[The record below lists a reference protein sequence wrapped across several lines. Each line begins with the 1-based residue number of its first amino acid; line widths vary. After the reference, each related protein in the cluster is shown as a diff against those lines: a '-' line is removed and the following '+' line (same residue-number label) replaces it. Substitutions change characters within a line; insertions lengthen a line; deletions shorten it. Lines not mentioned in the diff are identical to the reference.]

1 MGVRALGVRVAV
13 VAGVLAAALMPASAP
28 MAAPKAAHRAA
39 AVKRPAAK
47 ESAAAASPA
56 AAPAADQTGTVGR
69 RKAKGRAKAAPTA
82 TVMNS
87 YVDMPETQRL
97 AIQSDLAAG
106 KGPEANAGW
115 RLIEDPA
122 TGARLGIPEKL
133 VPNASATR
141 TGSRWT
147 SAQGQIQIETF
158 RLAEAALPALFD
170 DEKKAG
176 HRQVESSILKPDTFA
191 ISGTQGLKNFLVR
204 AEAKGAEVRGIT
216 ILYDQAT
223 EGIMGRVAVTVATAF
238 TGFPDPKAGPL
249 PGLQRRVEYG
259 TAIIVSAQG
268 DLIAPAQLTEDC
280 QSITVPGLGHAERV
294 AADKSDDLALLRLY
308 GARNLVPAMLGGEG
322 TQTGELTL
330 VGVADPL
337 AQAGESGG
345 VTSVP
350 ARLTAQGLDP
360 TPKPGFSG
368 AAAVDAQGRFAGM
381 VDLKPAVVAGGGA
394 VAQSAT
400 VLSADAIRGFLQA
413 HGAAPAAANA
423 GQPAPMAQSVLR
435 VICVRK

>member
-1 MGVRALGVRVAV
+1 
-13 VAGVLAAALMPASAP
+13 

-69 RKAKGRAKAAPTA
+69 RKAKGRAKAGPSAP
-82 TVMNS
+82 VMNS
-87 YVDMPETQRL
+87 YVDMPEAQRL
-97 AIQSDLAAG
+97 ALQSDLAAG

-133 VPNASATR
+133 VPNAGATR

-147 SAQGQIQIETF
+147 SAQGQIQVETF

-176 HRQVESSILKPDTFA
+176 HRQIESSILKPDTFA
-191 ISGTQGLKNFLVR
+191 ISGTQGLKNFLIR

-223 EGIMGRVAVTVATAF
+223 EGIMGRVAVTIATAF

-249 PGLQRRVEYG
+249 PGMQRRVEYG

-268 DLIAPAQLTEDC
+268 DLIAPAQLTDDC

-322 TQTGELTL
+322 SQGGELTL

-337 AQAGESGG
+337 AGEGG

-350 ARLTAQGLDP
+350 ASLTAQGLDP
-360 TPKPGFSG
+360 APKLGFSG

-381 VDLKPAVVAGGGA
+381 VDLKPAAVAGSGA
-394 VAQSAT
+394 AALGAT
-400 VLSADAIRGFLQA
+400 VLPADAIRGFLQA
-413 HGAAPAAANA
+413 HGAAPSAANA
-423 GQPAPMAQSVLR
+423 GQPAPMAQSILR

>member
-1 MGVRALGVRVAV
+1 MPDMGVRALGVRVAV
-13 VAGVLAAALMPASAP
+13 VAGVLAAALMPASDP

-39 AVKRPAAK
+39 AVKKPA
-47 ESAAAASPA
+47 A
-56 AAPAADQTGTVGR
+56 AAPAADQTGTVSR
-69 RKAKGRAKAAPTA
+69 RKAKGRAKAAPSA

-87 YVDMPETQRL
+87 YVDMPEVQRL
-97 AIQSDLAAG
+97 AVQSDLATG

-170 DEKKAG
+170 DEKKAA
-176 HRQVESSILKPDTFA
+176 HRQIEASILKPDSFA
-191 ISGTQGLKNFLVR
+191 ISGTQGLKNFLIR

-249 PGLQRRVEYG
+249 PGMQRRVEYG

-268 DLIAPAQLTEDC
+268 ELIAPAQLTDDC

-322 TQTGELTL
+322 SQSGELTL

-337 AQAGESGG
+337 AGEGGG
-345 VTSVP
+345 VTSVS
-350 ARLTAQGLDP
+350 ARVTAQGLDP
-360 TPKPGFSG
+360 APKPGFSG

-381 VDLKPAVVAGGGA
+381 VDLKPAVVAGSGA
-394 VAQSAT
+394 AQGAT
-400 VLSADAIRGFLQA
+400 VLPADAIRGFLQA
-413 HGAAPAAANA
+413 HGAAPSAANA

>member
-13 VAGVLAAALMPASAP
+13 VAGVLAVALMPASDA
-28 MAAPKAAHRAA
+28 MAAPKAAHGAA
-39 AVKRPAAK
+39 AKKPAEK
-47 ESAAAASPA
+47 KPEAAA
-56 AAPAADQTGTVGR
+56 AAPAADQTGTVSR
-69 RKAKGRAKAAPTA
+69 RKAKGRAKAAPSA

-87 YVDMPETQRL
+87 YVDMPEAQRL
-97 AIQSDLAAG
+97 AVQSDLATG

-158 RLAEAALPALFD
+158 RLAEAALPAMFD

-176 HRQVESSILKPDTFA
+176 HRQVEASILKPDSFA

-204 AEAKGAEVRGIT
+204 AETKGAEVRGIT

-223 EGIMGRVAVTVATAF
+223 EGIMGRIAVTVATAF

-249 PGLQRRVEYG
+249 PGMQRRVEYG

-294 AADKSDDLALLRLY
+294 AADKSGDLALLRLY
-308 GARNLVPAMLGGEG
+308 GARNLVPAMLGGG
-322 TQTGELTL
+322 GGQSGELTL
-330 VGVADPL
+330 VGIADPL
-337 AQAGESGG
+337 AQAGEGGG

-360 TPKPGFSG
+360 APKPGFSG

-381 VDLKPAVVAGGGA
+381 VDLKPTAVAGSG
-394 VAQSAT
+394 VAGQGAT
-400 VLSADAIRGFLQA
+400 VLPADAIRGFLQA
-413 HGAAPAAANA
+413 HGAAATAANA

>member
-1 MGVRALGVRVAV
+1 MGVRDLGVRVAV
-13 VAGVLAAALMPASAP
+13 VAGVLAAALMPASDAI
-28 MAAPKAAHRAA
+28 AAPKAALRAA
-39 AVKRPAAK
+39 AKKPAEK
-47 ESAAAASPA
+47 KPEAAAV
-56 AAPAADQTGTVGR
+56 APADQTGTVSR
-69 RKAKGRAKAAPTA
+69 RKAKGRAKAAPSA

-87 YVDMPETQRL
+87 YVDMPEAQRL

-106 KGPEANAGW
+106 RGPEANAGW

-176 HRQVESSILKPDTFA
+176 HRQIEASILKPDTFA
-191 ISGTQGLKNFLVR
+191 ISGTQGLKNFLIR

-259 TAIIVSAQG
+259 TAIIVSARG

-322 TQTGELTL
+322 SQGGELTL

-337 AQAGESGG
+337 AGEGG

-350 ARLTAQGLDP
+350 ASLTAQGLDP
-360 TPKPGFSG
+360 APKLGFSG

-381 VDLKPAVVAGGGA
+381 VDLKPAAVAGSGA
-394 VAQSAT
+394 AALGAT
-400 VLSADAIRGFLQA
+400 VLPADAIRGFLQA
-413 HGAAPAAANA
+413 HGAAPSAANA
-423 GQPAPMAQSVLR
+423 GQPAPMAQSILR

>member
-1 MGVRALGVRVAV
+1 MGVRDLGVRVAV
-13 VAGVLAAALMPASAP
+13 VAGVLAAALMPASDAI
-28 MAAPKAAHRAA
+28 AAPKAALRAA
-39 AVKRPAAK
+39 AKKPAEK
-47 ESAAAASPA
+47 KLEAAAV
-56 AAPAADQTGTVGR
+56 APADQTGTVSR
-69 RKAKGRAKAAPTA
+69 RKAKGRAKAAPSA

-87 YVDMPETQRL
+87 YVDMPEAQRL

-176 HRQVESSILKPDTFA
+176 HRQVESSILKSDTFA
-191 ISGTQGLKNFLVR
+191 ISGTQGLKNFLIR

-249 PGLQRRVEYG
+249 PGMQRRVEYG

-294 AADKSDDLALLRLY
+294 AADKRDDLALLRLY

-322 TQTGELTL
+322 SPTGELTL

-337 AQAGESGG
+337 AQAGEGGG

-360 TPKPGFSG
+360 APKPGFSG

-381 VDLKPAVVAGGGA
+381 VDLKLAAVAGSGA
-394 VAQSAT
+394 TAQGAT

-413 HGAAPAAANA
+413 HGAAPSAANG

>member
-1 MGVRALGVRVAV
+1 MPDMGVRALGVRVAV
-13 VAGVLAAALMPASAP
+13 VAGVLAAALMSASDP

-39 AVKRPAAK
+39 AVKKPA
-47 ESAAAASPA
+47 A
-56 AAPAADQTGTVGR
+56 AAPAADQTGTVSH
-69 RKAKGRAKAAPTA
+69 RKAKGRAKAAPSA

-87 YVDMPETQRL
+87 YVDMPEVQRL
-97 AIQSDLAAG
+97 AVQSDLAAG
-106 KGPEANAGW
+106 RGPEANAGW

-133 VPNASATR
+133 VPNATATR

-170 DEKKAG
+170 DEKKAA
-176 HRQVESSILKPDTFA
+176 HRQIEASILKPDTFA

-204 AEAKGAEVRGIT
+204 AEAKSAEVRGIT

-249 PGLQRRVEYG
+249 PGMQRRVEYG

-280 QSITVPGLGHAERV
+280 QSITVPGYGHAERV

-322 TQTGELTL
+322 AQTGELTL

-337 AQAGESGG
+337 AGEGGG
-345 VTSVP
+345 VTSVS
-350 ARLTAQGLDP
+350 ARVTAQGLDP
-360 TPKPGFSG
+360 APKPGFSG

-381 VDLKPAVVAGGGA
+381 VDLKPAVVTGSGVAGQG
-394 VAQSAT
+394 AT
-400 VLSADAIRGFLQA
+400 VLPADAIRGFLQA
-413 HGAAPAAANA
+413 HGATPTAANA

>member
-1 MGVRALGVRVAV
+1 MGVRDLGVRVAV
-13 VAGVLAAALMPASAP
+13 VAGVLAAALMPASDAI
-28 MAAPKAAHRAA
+28 AAPKAALRAA
-39 AVKRPAAK
+39 AKKPAEK
-47 ESAAAASPA
+47 KPEAAAV
-56 AAPAADQTGTVGR
+56 APADQTGTVSR
-69 RKAKGRAKAAPTA
+69 RKAKGRAKAAPSA

-87 YVDMPETQRL
+87 YVDMPEAQRL

-106 KGPEANAGW
+106 RGPEANAGW

-176 HRQVESSILKPDTFA
+176 HRQIEASILKPDTFA
-191 ISGTQGLKNFLVR
+191 ISGTQGLKNFLIR

-259 TAIIVSAQG
+259 TAIIVSARG

-308 GARNLVPAMLGGEG
+308 GAHNLVPAMLGGEG
-322 TQTGELTL
+322 SQSGELTL

-337 AQAGESGG
+337 AQAGEGGG

-360 TPKPGFSG
+360 APKPGFSG

-381 VDLKPAVVAGGGA
+381 VDLKPAAVAGSGA
-394 VAQSAT
+394 AAQGAT
-400 VLSADAIRGFLQA
+400 VLPADAVRGFLQA
-413 HGAAPAAANA
+413 HGAAPSAANG

>member
-1 MGVRALGVRVAV
+1 
-13 VAGVLAAALMPASAP
+13 
-28 MAAPKAAHRAA
+28 
-39 AVKRPAAK
+39 
-47 ESAAAASPA
+47 
-56 AAPAADQTGTVGR
+56 
-69 RKAKGRAKAAPTA
+69 
-82 TVMNS
+82 MNS
-87 YVDMPETQRL
+87 YVDMPEAQRL
-97 AIQSDLAAG
+97 AVQSDLAAG
-106 KGPEANAGW
+106 RGPEANAGW

-170 DEKKAG
+170 DEKKAA

-249 PGLQRRVEYG
+249 PGMQRRVEYG

-322 TQTGELTL
+322 SSDRR
-330 VGVADPL
+330 AD
-337 AQAGESGG
+337 ARRRRRSAGAGRRRRRGDECPGALDGARPRSDAE
-345 VTSVP
+345 
-350 ARLTAQGLDP
+350 ARL
-360 TPKPGFSG
+360 F
-368 AAAVDAQGRFAGM
+368 GR
-381 VDLKPAVVAGGGA
+381 GG
-394 VAQSAT
+394 
-400 VLSADAIRGFLQA
+400 RRRPRPFRR
-413 HGAAPAAANA
+413 HGR
-423 GQPAPMAQSVLR
+423 S
-435 VICVRK
+435 

>member
-13 VAGVLAAALMPASAP
+13 VAGVLAAALMPASDP

-39 AVKRPAAK
+39 AVKKPA
-47 ESAAAASPA
+47 A
-56 AAPAADQTGTVGR
+56 AAPAADQTGTVSR
-69 RKAKGRAKAAPTA
+69 RKAKGRAKAAPSA

-87 YVDMPETQRL
+87 YVDMPEAQRL
-97 AIQSDLAAG
+97 TVQSDLAAG
-106 KGPEANAGW
+106 RGPEANAGW

-133 VPNASATR
+133 VPNATATR
-141 TGSRWT
+141 TGSRWA
-147 SAQGQIQIETF
+147 SAQGQIQVETF

-170 DEKKAG
+170 DEKKAA
-176 HRQVESSILKPDTFA
+176 HRQIEASILKPDTFA
-191 ISGTQGLKNFLVR
+191 ISGTQGLKNFLIR

-249 PGLQRRVEYG
+249 PGMQRRVEYG

-268 DLIAPAQLTEDC
+268 ELIAPAQLTEDC

-308 GARNLVPAMLGGEG
+308 GARNLVPAVLGGEG
-322 TQTGELTL
+322 SQSGELTL

-337 AQAGESGG
+337 AGEGGG
-345 VTSVP
+345 VTSVS
-350 ARLTAQGLDP
+350 ARVTAQGLDP
-360 TPKPGFSG
+360 APKPGFSG

-381 VDLKPAVVAGGGA
+381 VDLKPAVVAGSGA
-394 VAQSAT
+394 AQGAT
-400 VLSADAIRGFLQA
+400 VLPADAIRGFLQA
-413 HGAAPAAANA
+413 HGAAPSAANA

>member
-1 MGVRALGVRVAV
+1 M
-13 VAGVLAAALMPASAP
+13 
-28 MAAPKAAHRAA
+28 
-39 AVKRPAAK
+39 KRPAAK

-69 RKAKGRAKAAPTA
+69 RKAKGRAKAAPSA

-87 YVDMPETQRL
+87 YVDMPEAQRL

-106 KGPEANAGW
+106 RGPEANAGW

-133 VPNASATR
+133 VPNTSATR

-191 ISGTQGLKNFLVR
+191 ISGTQGLKNFLIR

-249 PGLQRRVEYG
+249 PGMQRRVEYG
-259 TAIIVSAQG
+259 TAIIVSARG

-294 AADKSDDLALLRLY
+294 AADKGDDLALLRLY

-322 TQTGELTL
+322 SQSGELTL
-330 VGVADPL
+330 VGVADP
-337 AQAGESGG
+337 QAGEGGG

-360 TPKPGFSG
+360 APKLGFSG

-381 VDLKPAVVAGGGA
+381 VDLKPVAVAGSGA
-394 VAQSAT
+394 AAQSAT
-400 VLSADAIRGFLQA
+400 VLPADAVRGFLQA
-413 HGAAPAAANA
+413 HGTAPAAANA

>member
-13 VAGVLAAALMPASAP
+13 VAGVLAAALMPASDP

-39 AVKRPAAK
+39 AVKKPA
-47 ESAAAASPA
+47 A
-56 AAPAADQTGTVGR
+56 AAPAADQTGTVSR
-69 RKAKGRAKAAPTA
+69 RKAKGRAKAAPSA

-87 YVDMPETQRL
+87 YVDMPEAQRL
-97 AIQSDLAAG
+97 TVQSDLAAG
-106 KGPEANAGW
+106 RGPEANAGW

-133 VPNASATR
+133 VPNATATR
-141 TGSRWT
+141 TGSRWA
-147 SAQGQIQIETF
+147 SAQGQIQVETF

-170 DEKKAG
+170 DEKKAA
-176 HRQVESSILKPDTFA
+176 HRQIEASILKPDTFA
-191 ISGTQGLKNFLVR
+191 ISGTQGLKNFLIR

-249 PGLQRRVEYG
+249 PGMQRRVEYG

-308 GARNLVPAMLGGEG
+308 GARNLVPAVLGGEG
-322 TQTGELTL
+322 SQSGELTL

-337 AQAGESGG
+337 AGEGGG
-345 VTSVP
+345 VTSVS
-350 ARLTAQGLDP
+350 ARVTAQGLDP
-360 TPKPGFSG
+360 APKPGFSG

-381 VDLKPAVVAGGGA
+381 VDLKPAVVAGSGA
-394 VAQSAT
+394 AQGAT
-400 VLSADAIRGFLQA
+400 VLPADAIRGFLQA
-413 HGAAPAAANA
+413 HGAAPSAANA

>member
-13 VAGVLAAALMPASAP
+13 VAGVLAAALMPASDP

-39 AVKRPAAK
+39 AVKKPA
-47 ESAAAASPA
+47 A
-56 AAPAADQTGTVGR
+56 AAPAADQTGTVSR
-69 RKAKGRAKAAPTA
+69 RKAKGRAKAAPSA

-87 YVDMPETQRL
+87 YVDMPEAQRL
-97 AIQSDLAAG
+97 AVQSDLAAG
-106 KGPEANAGW
+106 RGPEANAGW

-133 VPNASATR
+133 VPNATATR
-141 TGSRWT
+141 TGSRWA

-170 DEKKAG
+170 DEKKAA
-176 HRQVESSILKPDTFA
+176 HRQIEASILKPDTFA
-191 ISGTQGLKNFLVR
+191 ISGTQGLKNFLIR

-249 PGLQRRVEYG
+249 PGMQRRVEYG

-268 DLIAPAQLTEDC
+268 ELIAPAQLTEDC

-322 TQTGELTL
+322 SQSGELTL

-337 AQAGESGG
+337 AGEGGG
-345 VTSVP
+345 VTSVS
-350 ARLTAQGLDP
+350 ARVTAQGLDP
-360 TPKPGFSG
+360 APKPGFSG

-381 VDLKPAVVAGGGA
+381 VDLKPAVVAGSGA
-394 VAQSAT
+394 AGQGAT
-400 VLSADAIRGFLQA
+400 VLPADAIRGFLQA
-413 HGAAPAAANA
+413 HGAAPSAANA

>member
-1 MGVRALGVRVAV
+1 MGVRDLGVRVAV
-13 VAGVLAAALMPASAP
+13 VAGVLAVALMPASDAT
-28 MAAPKAAHRAA
+28 AAPKAAHRAA

-56 AAPAADQTGTVGR
+56 GAPAADQTGTVGR
-69 RKAKGRAKAAPTA
+69 RKAKGRAKAAPSA

-87 YVDMPETQRL
+87 YVDMPEAQRL
-97 AIQSDLAAG
+97 ALQSDLAAG

-170 DEKKAG
+170 EEKKAG
-176 HRQVESSILKPDTFA
+176 HRQVESSVLKPDTFA
-191 ISGTQGLKNFLVR
+191 ISGTQGLKNFLIR

-238 TGFPDPKAGPL
+238 AGFPDPKAGPL
-249 PGLQRRVEYG
+249 PGMQRRVEYG
-259 TAIIVSAQG
+259 TAIIVSTQG

-294 AADKSDDLALLRLY
+294 AAEKSDDLALLRLY

-322 TQTGELTL
+322 GQSGELTL

-337 AQAGESGG
+337 AGEGGG

-360 TPKPGFSG
+360 APKPGFSG

-381 VDLKPAVVAGGGA
+381 VDLKPAAVAGSGA
-394 VAQSAT
+394 AAPGAT
-400 VLSADAIRGFLQA
+400 VLPADAVRGFLQA
-413 HGAAPAAANA
+413 HGAAPSAANG

>member
-1 MGVRALGVRVAV
+1 MGVRDLGVRVAV
-13 VAGVLAAALMPASAP
+13 VAGVLAAALMPASDGT
-28 MAAPKAAHRAA
+28 AAPKAAHRAA

-47 ESAAAASPA
+47 KSAAAASPA
-56 AAPAADQTGTVGR
+56 AAPAAEQTGTVGR
-69 RKAKGRAKAAPTA
+69 RKAKGRAKAAPSA

-87 YVDMPETQRL
+87 YVDMPEAQRL

-133 VPNASATR
+133 VPNTSATR

-191 ISGTQGLKNFLVR
+191 ISGTQGLKNFLIR

-249 PGLQRRVEYG
+249 PGMQRRVEYG
-259 TAIIVSAQG
+259 TAIIVSARG

-322 TQTGELTL
+322 SQSGELTL
-330 VGVADPL
+330 VGVADP
-337 AQAGESGG
+337 QAGEGGG

-360 TPKPGFSG
+360 APKLGFSG

-381 VDLKPAVVAGGGA
+381 VDLKPAVLAGSGSTVQG
-394 VAQSAT
+394 AT
-400 VLSADAIRGFLQA
+400 VLPADPIRGFLQA
-413 HGAAPAAANA
+413 HGAAPPAANA

>member
-1 MGVRALGVRVAV
+1 MPDMGVRALGVRVAV
-13 VAGVLAAALMPASAP
+13 VAGVLAAALMPASDP

-39 AVKRPAAK
+39 AVKKPA
-47 ESAAAASPA
+47 A
-56 AAPAADQTGTVGR
+56 AAPAADQTGTVSR
-69 RKAKGRAKAAPTA
+69 RKAKGRAKAAPSA

-87 YVDMPETQRL
+87 YVDMPEAQRL
-97 AIQSDLAAG
+97 TVQSDLAAG
-106 KGPEANAGW
+106 RGPEANAGW

-133 VPNASATR
+133 VPNATATR
-141 TGSRWT
+141 TGSRWA
-147 SAQGQIQIETF
+147 SAQGQIQVETF

-170 DEKKAG
+170 DEKKAA
-176 HRQVESSILKPDTFA
+176 HRQIEASILKPDTFA
-191 ISGTQGLKNFLVR
+191 ISGTQGLKNFLIR

-249 PGLQRRVEYG
+249 PGMQRRVEYG

-268 DLIAPAQLTEDC
+268 ELIAPAQLTEDC

-308 GARNLVPAMLGGEG
+308 GARNLVPAVLGGEG
-322 TQTGELTL
+322 SQSGELTL

-337 AQAGESGG
+337 AGEGGG
-345 VTSVP
+345 VTSVS
-350 ARLTAQGLDP
+350 ARVTAQGLDP
-360 TPKPGFSG
+360 APKPGFSG

-381 VDLKPAVVAGGGA
+381 VDLKPAVVAGSGA
-394 VAQSAT
+394 AQGAT
-400 VLSADAIRGFLQA
+400 VLPADAIRGFLQA
-413 HGAAPAAANA
+413 HGAAPSAANA

>member
-1 MGVRALGVRVAV
+1 MPDMGVRALGVRVAV
-13 VAGVLAAALMPASAP
+13 VAGVLAAALMPASDP

-39 AVKRPAAK
+39 AVKKPA
-47 ESAAAASPA
+47 A
-56 AAPAADQTGTVGR
+56 AAPAADQTGTVSR
-69 RKAKGRAKAAPTA
+69 RKAKGRAKAAPSA

-87 YVDMPETQRL
+87 YVDMPEVQRL
-97 AIQSDLAAG
+97 AVQSDLAAG
-106 KGPEANAGW
+106 RGPEANAGW

-170 DEKKAG
+170 DEKKAA
-176 HRQVESSILKPDTFA
+176 HRQIEASILKPDSFA
-191 ISGTQGLKNFLVR
+191 ISGTQGLKNFLIR

-249 PGLQRRVEYG
+249 PGMQRRVEYG

-268 DLIAPAQLTEDC
+268 ELIAPAQLTEDC

-322 TQTGELTL
+322 SPTGELTL
-330 VGVADPL
+330 IGVADPL
-337 AQAGESGG
+337 AGEGG

-360 TPKPGFSG
+360 APKPGFSG

-381 VDLKPAVVAGGGA
+381 VDLKPAVVAGSGA
-394 VAQSAT
+394 AGQGAT
-400 VLSADAIRGFLQA
+400 VLLADAIRGFLQA
-413 HGAAPAAANA
+413 HGVAASAANA
-423 GQPAPMAQSVLR
+423 GQPAPMVQSVLR

>member
-1 MGVRALGVRVAV
+1 
-13 VAGVLAAALMPASAP
+13 VLAAALMPASDAI
-28 MAAPKAAHRAA
+28 AAPKAALRAA
-39 AVKRPAAK
+39 AKKPAEK
-47 ESAAAASPA
+47 KPEAAAV
-56 AAPAADQTGTVGR
+56 APADQTGTVSR
-69 RKAKGRAKAAPTA
+69 RKAKGRAKAAPSA

-87 YVDMPETQRL
+87 YVDMPEAQRL

-106 KGPEANAGW
+106 RGPEANAGW

-176 HRQVESSILKPDTFA
+176 HRQIEASILKPDTFA
-191 ISGTQGLKNFLVR
+191 ISGTQGLKNFLIR

-259 TAIIVSAQG
+259 TAIIVSARG

-308 GARNLVPAMLGGEG
+308 GAHNLVPAMLGGEG
-322 TQTGELTL
+322 SQSGELTL

-337 AQAGESGG
+337 AQAGEGGG

-360 TPKPGFSG
+360 APKPGFSG

-381 VDLKPAVVAGGGA
+381 VDLKPAAVAGSGA
-394 VAQSAT
+394 AAQGAT
-400 VLSADAIRGFLQA
+400 VLPADAVRGFLQA
-413 HGAAPAAANA
+413 HGAAPSAANG

>member
-1 MGVRALGVRVAV
+1 MGVRDLGVRVAV
-13 VAGVLAAALMPASAP
+13 VAGVLAAALMPASDAI
-28 MAAPKAAHRAA
+28 AAPKAALRAA
-39 AVKRPAAK
+39 AKKPAEK
-47 ESAAAASPA
+47 KPEAAAV
-56 AAPAADQTGTVGR
+56 APADQTGTVSR
-69 RKAKGRAKAAPTA
+69 RKAKGRAKAAPSA

-87 YVDMPETQRL
+87 YVDMPEAQRL

-106 KGPEANAGW
+106 RGPEANAGW

-176 HRQVESSILKPDTFA
+176 HRQIEASILKPDTFA
-191 ISGTQGLKNFLVR
+191 ISGTQGLKNFLIR

-259 TAIIVSAQG
+259 TAIIVSARG

-308 GARNLVPAMLGGEG
+308 GAHNLVPAMLGGEG
-322 TQTGELTL
+322 SQSGELTL

-337 AQAGESGG
+337 AQAGEGGG

-360 TPKPGFSG
+360 APKPGFSG

-381 VDLKPAVVAGGGA
+381 VDLKPAAVAGSGA
-394 VAQSAT
+394 AALGAT
-400 VLSADAIRGFLQA
+400 VLPADAIRGFLQA
-413 HGAAPAAANA
+413 HGAAPSAANA
-423 GQPAPMAQSVLR
+423 GQPAPMAQSILR

>member
-1 MGVRALGVRVAV
+1 MPDMGVRALGVRVAV
-13 VAGVLAAALMPASAP
+13 VAGVLAAALMPASDP
-28 MAAPKAAHRAA
+28 MAAPKAPHRAA
-39 AVKRPAAK
+39 AVKKPA
-47 ESAAAASPA
+47 A
-56 AAPAADQTGTVGR
+56 AAPAADQTGTVSR
-69 RKAKGRAKAAPTA
+69 RKAKGRAKAAPSA

-87 YVDMPETQRL
+87 YVDMPEAQRL
-97 AIQSDLAAG
+97 TVQSDLAAG
-106 KGPEANAGW
+106 RGPEANAGW

-133 VPNASATR
+133 VPNATATR
-141 TGSRWT
+141 TGSRWA

-170 DEKKAG
+170 DEKKAA
-176 HRQVESSILKPDTFA
+176 HRQIEASILKPDSFA
-191 ISGTQGLKNFLVR
+191 ISGTQGLKNFLIR

-249 PGLQRRVEYG
+249 PGMQRRVEYG

-268 DLIAPAQLTEDC
+268 ELIAPAQLTDDC

-322 TQTGELTL
+322 SQSGELTL

-337 AQAGESGG
+337 AGEGGG
-345 VTSVP
+345 VTSVS

-360 TPKPGFSG
+360 APKPGFSG

-381 VDLKPAVVAGGGA
+381 VDLKPAVVAGSGA
-394 VAQSAT
+394 AQGAT
-400 VLSADAIRGFLQA
+400 VLPADAIRGFLQA
-413 HGAAPAAANA
+413 HGAAPSAANA